1 MIRHRLCCLLLAL
14 PLAACS
20 SLLNV
25 QRTPFTIYAPQLAAP
40 TTEPATGAV
49 DWQLAVETPLASDA
63 LDTVRIVVMPSP
75 GVIEVFPGARW
86 RDAAPAM
93 LRSLVVQGFQDSRR
107 IVGVGS
113 TVSGLHA
120 DYALGIDLRDFQLEM
135 HDGAPRAVIRFQ
147 AKLLD
152 YTTNRVLATQSFA
165 EAVAAAGTDAA
176 SAFAAFEAALNRV
189 IPTLVDWTLR
199 EGERAHGRDAGG

>member
-1 MIRHRLCCLLLAL
+1 MNARPLFSVLLAL

-40 TTEPATGAV
+40 APAADVQRV

-86 RDAAPAM
+86 SDSAPAL
-93 LRSLVVQGFQDSRR
+93 LRNLLVQGFEASGR
-107 IVGVGS
+107 ITGVGS
-113 TVSGLHA
+113 SASGLRA
-120 DYALGIDLRDFQLEM
+120 DYALGIALHDFQFEVA
-135 HDGAPRAVIRFQ
+135 GSTRAVIRLQ
-147 AKLLD
+147 ARLLD
-152 YTTNRVLATQSFA
+152 YTTNRVLAAHAFDI
-165 EAVAAAGTDAA
+165 EAPAGGSDAAA
-176 SAFAAFEAALNRV
+176 AFTAFETALNQ
-189 IPTLVDWTLR
+189 LVPQVVEWVLR
-199 EGERAHGRDAGG
+199 EGDAAGKRG